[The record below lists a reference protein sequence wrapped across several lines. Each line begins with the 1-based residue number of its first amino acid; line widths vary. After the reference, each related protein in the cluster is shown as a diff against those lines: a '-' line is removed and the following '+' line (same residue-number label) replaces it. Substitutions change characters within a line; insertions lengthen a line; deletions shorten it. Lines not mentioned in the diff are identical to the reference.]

1 MANNNNNKFRPMS
14 IDAML
19 DMERQEVLAL
29 LERTNEAAAPSARG
43 GRSDSPYAARS
54 PVRSMLDIAEEEAA
68 SGSAASPSTRTTAAT
83 QGPVRSMLDVDAP
96 PSPQLVRSMLDISGP
111 VPDSPRRPGRS
122 STPSSPLIPPSE
134 PFRPPPSSGLVP
146 HPRSR
151 SDASVKFAESRRSS
165 RNDPI
170 ANYQFSSIL
179 SHGSG
184 SQPSVRWSSSRNSK
198 RESGGSI
205 GEALRSPE
213 SGLQLPSD
221 RGRSPFGGSRLFNNQ
236 SKSPQTQ
243 NRRWASR
250 SRSPATFSTPQ
261 LPQLPPGKAVLKDGK
276 VVNLN
281 NAYRKL
287 SDANL
292 IQSSGSLAQLPMR
305 KKSEEAGEGRLVKD
319 YVGPDGEQ
327 LESSDEEEEE
337 SSDDEERGRKKSP
350 RSLIH
355 DDGQPAASSSSQPGG
370 RQALSLLA
378 AAEQE
383 RSQVAS
389 QQPQYQYR
397 SLFEEPEIK
406 VTTATGDT
414 TKPSKANRGV
424 HPVTSYDQGPASAT
438 PSIMDSDEEA
448 DMDDIKRAQNLSF
461 TMTNVLETPEAH
473 RAIRIIYRGDYTRI
487 VQAAEEENHRL
498 RKYLVATDL
507 SDESTHALEWAIG
520 TVLRDGDTLVAIYC
534 IDEETGI
541 VAGEGSLV
549 PDESKAMKEQA
560 AAINLMAN
568 TKLVP
573 AQVNLVSEF
582 KRNSAFYLRSDSNA
596 GTPNGSPAPLYRGDR
611 YKAEQERNR
620 AVQGITDKVLR
631 LLRKTRL
638 QVRVIVEVL
647 HCKNPRHLV
656 TEVID
661 IVNPTLVVIGSR
673 GRSALKGYVSCLSFI
688 SRRGGFANQRRSVIL
703 GSFSNYLVTKSSV
716 PVMVARKK
724 LRKQSK
730 YKRTPVKQVNNISNP
745 TARSLANA
753 KID

>member
-1 MANNNNNKFRPMS
+1 MANNNNSKFRPMS

-29 LERTNEAAAPSARG
+29 LERSNEIGAASSARG

-54 PVRSMLDIAEEEAA
+54 PVRSMLDIAEEVPSSNAA
-68 SGSAASPSTRTTAAT
+68 SVSNRPTAAT

-111 VPDSPRRPGRS
+111 VPDSPRGPGRS
-122 STPSSPLIPPSE
+122 STPSSPLTPSDST
-134 PFRPPPSSGLVP
+134 FRQQPSSGLAP

-151 SDASVKFAESRRSS
+151 SDAGLKIAESGRGS

-184 SQPSVRWSSSRNSK
+184 SQSSVKWSSSRKSK
-198 RESGGSI
+198 NNKRDSGGSL
-205 GEALRSPE
+205 GDALRSPE
-213 SGLQLPSD
+213 SGLQLPTD

-236 SKSPQTQ
+236 SKSPQT
-243 NRRWASR
+243 RRWGSR

-261 LPQLPPGKAVLKDGK
+261 LPPGKAILKDGQ

-305 KKSEEAGEGRLVKD
+305 KKSGEAGEGRLVKD

-327 LESSDEEEEE
+327 LDSSDEEEEE
-337 SSDDEERGRKKSP
+337 SSDDEDRGRKKSP

-355 DDGQPAASSSSQPGG
+355 DAGPDNAQTVASGSQSGG

-389 QQPQYQYR
+389 QQTRYQYR

-406 VTTATGDT
+406 VTSAAGDA
-414 TKPSKANRGV
+414 TKPSKASRGV
-424 HPVTSYDQGPASAT
+424 HPVTSYDQGPASRT
-438 PSIMDSDEEA
+438 PSVMDSDEEA

-461 TMTNVLETPEAH
+461 SMTNVLETPEAH

-541 VAGEGSLV
+541 VTGEGSLV
-549 PDESKAMKEQA
+549 PDEPKAMKEQA
-560 AAINLMAN
+560 AAINMMAN
-568 TKLVP
+568 TKVVP

-582 KRNSAFYLRSDSNA
+582 KRNSAFYLRGSDSNA
-596 GTPNGSPAPLYRGDR
+596 GTPSGSPAPLYRGER

-620 AVQGITDKVLR
+620 AVQEITDKVLR

-661 IVNPTLVVIGSR
+661 LVNPTLVVIGSR
-673 GRSALKGYVSCLSFI
+673 GRSALKG
-688 SRRGGFANQRRSVIL
+688 VIL

>member
-1 MANNNNNKFRPMS
+1 MS

-29 LERTNEAAAPSARG
+29 LERSNEITASSA
-43 GRSDSPYAARS
+43 GRSDSPYAPRS
-54 PVRSMLDIAEEEAA
+54 PVRSMLDIAEEEVPSANAAA
-68 SGSAASPSTRTTAAT
+68 SSSSRPAAAT

-96 PSPQLVRSMLDISGP
+96 PSPQLVRSMLDVSGP

-122 STPSSPLIPPSE
+122 STPSSPLMPGDPA
-134 PFRPPPSSGLVP
+134 FRQQQSSSGFAP

-151 SDASVKFAESRRSS
+151 SDAGMKHAEAGRGS

-170 ANYQFSSIL
+170 ASYQFSSIL

-184 SQPSVRWSSSRNSK
+184 PQSSVRWSSSRNSK
-198 RESGGSI
+198 RESGASLGD
-205 GEALRSPE
+205 ALRGPE
-213 SGLQLPSD
+213 GGLQLSAD
-221 RGRSPFGGSRLFNNQ
+221 RGRSPFGGPRLFNNQ
-236 SKSPQTQ
+236 SKSPQT
-243 NRRWASR
+243 RRWGSR

-261 LPQLPPGKAVLKDGK
+261 LPPGKALLKDGQ

-305 KKSEEAGEGRLVKD
+305 RKPGEAGEGRLVKD

-327 LESSDEEEEE
+327 LDSSDEEEEE
-337 SSDDEERGRKKSP
+337 SSDDEVRGRKKSP

-355 DDGQPAASSSSQPGG
+355 DAGGPGNGQAAASGSQPGG

-389 QQPQYQYR
+389 RQPQYQYR

-414 TKPSKANRGV
+414 TKSSKANRGV
-424 HPVTSYDQGPASAT
+424 HPATSYDQGPASRT
-438 PSIMDSDEEA
+438 PSVMDSDEEA

-461 TMTNVLETPEAH
+461 SMTNVLETPEAH
-473 RAIRIIYRGDYTRI
+473 RAIRIIYRGDYARI

-541 VAGEGSLV
+541 VTGEGSLV

-560 AAINLMAN
+560 AAINMMAN
-568 TKLVP
+568 AKAAP

-582 KRNSAFYLRSDSNA
+582 KRNSAFYLRGSDSNA
-596 GTPNGSPAPLYRGDR
+596 GTPSGSPAPLYRGDR

-620 AVQGITDKVLR
+620 AVQEITDRVLR

-661 IVNPTLVVIGSR
+661 LVNPTLVVIGSR
-673 GRSALKGYVSCLSFI
+673 GRSALKG
-688 SRRGGFANQRRSVIL
+688 VIL

>member
-1 MANNNNNKFRPMS
+1 MANNNNNKFLPMS

-29 LERTNEAAAPSARG
+29 LERSNEAPAPSARG

-54 PVRSMLDIAEEEAA
+54 PVRSMLDIAEEDISPGSTA
-68 SGSAASPSTRTTAAT
+68 SSTTRTTTGT

-96 PSPQLVRSMLDISGP
+96 PSPQLVRSMLDVSGP
-111 VPDSPRRPGRS
+111 VPDSPRRTGRS
-122 STPSSPLIPPSE
+122 STPSSPLMPPSE
-134 PFRPPPSSGLVP
+134 PFRPQQSSGLVP

-151 SDASVKFAESRRSS
+151 SDASIKFAEPARGR

-170 ANYQFSSIL
+170 ANYQFSSIY

-184 SQPSVRWSSSRNSK
+184 SQSSVKWSSSRNSK
-198 RESGGSI
+198 RESGGSL
-205 GEALRSPE
+205 GDVLRGSD
-213 SGLQLPSD
+213 SGLQLPVD
-221 RGRSPFGGSRLFNNQ
+221 RGRSPFGGSRLFNSQ

-243 NRRWASR
+243 NRRWGSR

-261 LPQLPPGKAVLKDGK
+261 LPPGKALLNDGK

-292 IQSSGSLAQLPMR
+292 IQSSGSLAQLAMR
-305 KKSEEAGEGRLVKD
+305 KKSGEAGEGRLVKD

-327 LESSDEEEEE
+327 LGSSDEEEEE
-337 SSDDEERGRKKSP
+337 SSEDEDRGRKKSP

-355 DDGQPAASSSSQPGG
+355 DTEPDNKQPTAGGSSQSGG

-389 QQPQYQYR
+389 QQAQYQYR

-414 TKPSKANRGV
+414 TKPSKTNRGV
-424 HPVTSYDQGPASAT
+424 HPVTSYDQGPPSRT
-438 PSIMDSDEEA
+438 PSVMDSDEEA

-461 TMTNVLETPEAH
+461 NMTNILETPEAH
-473 RAIRIIYRGDYTRI
+473 RAIRIIYRGDYTRM

-541 VAGEGSLV
+541 VTGEGSLV

-573 AQVNLVSEF
+573 GQVNLVSEF
-582 KRNSAFYLRSDSNA
+582 KRSSGFYLRGDSNA
-596 GTPNGSPAPLYRGDR
+596 GTPSGSPAPLYRGDR

-620 AVQGITDKVLR
+620 AVQEITDKVLR

-661 IVNPTLVVIGSR
+661 LVNPTLVVIGSR
-673 GRSALKGYVSCLSFI
+673 GRSALKG
-688 SRRGGFANQRRSVIL
+688 VIL

-753 KID
+753 KVD

>member
-1 MANNNNNKFRPMS
+1 MS

-19 DMERQEVLAL
+19 DMERKEVLAL
-29 LERTNEAAAPSARG
+29 LERGSEAPAPSARSA
-43 GRSDSPYAARS
+43 RSDSPYAARS
-54 PVRSMLDIAEEEAA
+54 PVRSMLDIAEEEAPA
-68 SGSAASPSTRTTAAT
+68 SSAASSSSRPAAAT
-83 QGPVRSMLDVDAP
+83 QGPVRSMLDVKAP
-96 PSPQLVRSMLDISGP
+96 PSPQLVRSMLDISAP

-122 STPSSPLIPPSE
+122 STPSSPLMAPSE
-134 PFRPPPSSGLVP
+134 PIFRHQPSSGLGP

-151 SDASVKFAESRRSS
+151 SDAGVKFAESRRSS

-170 ANYQFSSIL
+170 ANYQFSSIM
-179 SHGSG
+179 SHSTGPQASLK
-184 SQPSVRWSSSRNSK
+184 WSSSRNSK
-198 RESGGSI
+198 RESGGSL
-205 GEALRSPE
+205 GDALRGSE
-213 SGLQLPSD
+213 SGLQLPTD
-221 RGRSPFGGSRLFNNQ
+221 RGRSPLGGSRIFPNQ

-243 NRRWASR
+243 NRRWGSR
-250 SRSPATFSTPQ
+250 SRSPATFTAP
-261 LPQLPPGKAVLKDGK
+261 PLPPGKAMLKDGT

-305 KKSEEAGEGRLVKD
+305 KKSAEAGEGRLVKD
-319 YVGPDGEQ
+319 YVGPNGEH
-327 LESSDEEEEE
+327 LDSSDEEDEE
-337 SSDDEERGRKKSP
+337 SSDDEDRGRKKSP

-355 DDGQPAASSSSQPGG
+355 GTGDNGNSSAGSGSQSGG
-370 RQALSLLA
+370 RQPLSLLA

-397 SLFEEPEIK
+397 SLFDEPEIK
-406 VTTATGDT
+406 VTNASGDT
-414 TKPSKANRGV
+414 AKATKANRGV
-424 HPVTSYDQGPASAT
+424 HPVTSYDQGLASAT

-448 DMDDIKRAQNLSF
+448 EMDDIKRAQNLSF
-461 TMTNVLETPEAH
+461 TMTNILETPEAH
-473 RAIRIIYRGDYTRI
+473 RAIRIIYRGDYTKI

-541 VAGEGSLV
+541 AAAEGSQV
-549 PDESKAMKEQA
+549 PDEPKAIKEQA
-560 AAINLMAN
+560 AAINLMTN

-573 AQVNLVSEF
+573 AQTNLVSEF
-582 KRNSAFYLRSDSNA
+582 KRTSAFYLRSDSNA
-596 GTPNGSPAPLYRGDR
+596 GTPTGSPAPLYRNDR
-611 YKAEQERNR
+611 YKAEQERSR
-620 AVQGITDKVLR
+620 AVQQITDKVLR

-661 IVNPTLVVIGSR
+661 VINPTLVVIGSR
-673 GRSALKGYVSCLSFI
+673 GRSALKG
-688 SRRGGFANQRRSVIL
+688 VIL

-730 YKRTPVKQVNNISNP
+730 YKRTLVKQVNNISNP
-745 TARSLANA
+745 SAKSLANA
-753 KID
+753 KVD

>member
-1 MANNNNNKFRPMS
+1 MANNNKNKYRPMS

-29 LERTNEAAAPSARG
+29 LERTSDAPVTSARG

-54 PVRSMLDIAEEEAA
+54 PVRSMLDIAEEDV
-68 SGSAASPSTRTTAAT
+68 PSRTTTAT
-83 QGPVRSMLDVDAP
+83 QGPVRSMLDVEAP
-96 PSPQLVRSMLDISGP
+96 PSPQLVRSMLDVSGP
-111 VPDSPRRPGRS
+111 VSDSPRRPGRS
-122 STPSSPLIPPSE
+122 STPSSPLMSPSE
-134 PFRPPPSSGLVP
+134 PFRPQPSSG
-146 HPRSR
+146 RG
-151 SDASVKFAESRRSS
+151 S

-170 ANYQFSSIL
+170 ANYQFTSRL
-179 SHGSG
+179 GSG
-184 SQPSVRWSSSRNSK
+184 SQPSVKWSSSRNSK
-198 RESGGSI
+198 RESGGSL
-205 GEALRSPE
+205 GDVLRSPE
-213 SGLQLPSD
+213 SGLQLPTD
-221 RGRSPFGGSRLFNNQ
+221 RGRSPFGGSRLFGNK

-243 NRRWASR
+243 SRRWSSR
-250 SRSPATFSTPQ
+250 SRSPATFSTT
-261 LPQLPPGKAVLKDGK
+261 QLPPGKALLNDGQ

-292 IQSSGSLAQLPMR
+292 IQSSGTLAQLAMR
-305 KKSEEAGEGRLVKD
+305 KKSGEAGEGRLVKD

-327 LESSDEEEEE
+327 LGSSEEEEEE
-337 SSDDEERGRKKSP
+337 SSEDEDRGRKKSP

-355 DDGQPAASSSSQPGG
+355 DAEPDNGQSAAGGSSQSGG
-370 RQALSLLA
+370 RQVLSLLA

-389 QQPQYQYR
+389 QQSQYQYR

-406 VTTATGDT
+406 VTTATGDGA
-414 TKPSKANRGV
+414 KPSKANRGV

-473 RAIRIIYRGDYTRI
+473 RAIRIIYRGDYARM

-541 VAGEGSLV
+541 VTGEGSQV
-549 PDESKAMKEQA
+549 PDEPKAMKEQA
-560 AAINLMAN
+560 TAINLMAN
-568 TKLVP
+568 TKLMP
-573 AQVNLVSEF
+573 AQVNIVSEF
-582 KRNSAFYLRSDSNA
+582 KRSSGFYLRSDSNA
-596 GTPNGSPAPLYRGDR
+596 GTPSGSPAPLYRGDR
-611 YKAEQERNR
+611 YKAAQERNR
-620 AVQGITDKVLR
+620 AVQEITDKVLR

-673 GRSALKGYVSCLSFI
+673 GRSALKG
-688 SRRGGFANQRRSVIL
+688 VIL

-745 TARSLANA
+745 SARSLASA
-753 KID
+753 KVD

>member
-1 MANNNNNKFRPMS
+1 MS

-19 DMERQEVLAL
+19 DMERKEVLAL
-29 LERTNEAAAPSARG
+29 LERGSEAPAP
-43 GRSDSPYAARS
+43 
-54 PVRSMLDIAEEEAA
+54 MLDIAEEEAPA
-68 SGSAASPSTRTTAAT
+68 SSAASSSNRPAAAT
-83 QGPVRSMLDVDAP
+83 QGPVRSMLDVKAP
-96 PSPQLVRSMLDISGP
+96 PSPQLVRSMLDISAP

-122 STPSSPLIPPSE
+122 STPSSPLMAPSE
-134 PFRPPPSSGLVP
+134 PIFRHQPSSGLGP

-151 SDASVKFAESRRSS
+151 SDAGVKFAESRRSS

-170 ANYQFSSIL
+170 ANYQFSSIM
-179 SHGSG
+179 SHSTGPQASLK
-184 SQPSVRWSSSRNSK
+184 WSSSRNSK
-198 RESGGSI
+198 RESGGSL
-205 GEALRSPE
+205 GDALRGSE
-213 SGLQLPSD
+213 SGLQLPTD
-221 RGRSPFGGSRLFNNQ
+221 RGRSPLGGSRIFPNQ

-243 NRRWASR
+243 NRRWGSR
-250 SRSPATFSTPQ
+250 SRSPATFTAP
-261 LPQLPPGKAVLKDGK
+261 PLPPGKAMLKDGS

-305 KKSEEAGEGRLVKD
+305 KKSAEAGEGRLVKD
-319 YVGPDGEQ
+319 YVGPNGEH
-327 LESSDEEEEE
+327 LDSSDEEEDE
-337 SSDDEERGRKKSP
+337 SSDDEDRGRKKSP

-355 DDGQPAASSSSQPGG
+355 GTGDNGNSSAGSGSQSGG
-370 RQALSLLA
+370 RQPLSLLA

-397 SLFEEPEIK
+397 SLFDEPEIK
-406 VTTATGDT
+406 VTNASGDT
-414 TKPSKANRGV
+414 AKATKANRGV
-424 HPVTSYDQGPASAT
+424 HPVTSYDQGLASAT

-448 DMDDIKRAQNLSF
+448 EMDDIKRAQNLSF
-461 TMTNVLETPEAH
+461 TMTNILETPEAH
-473 RAIRIIYRGDYTRI
+473 RAIRIIYRGDYTKI
-487 VQAAEEENHRL
+487 VQVAEEENHRL

-541 VAGEGSLV
+541 ATADASQV
-549 PDESKAMKEQA
+549 PDEPKAIKEQA
-560 AAINLMAN
+560 AAINLMTN

-573 AQVNLVSEF
+573 AQTNLVSEF
-582 KRNSAFYLRSDSNA
+582 KRTSAFYLRSDSNA
-596 GTPNGSPAPLYRGDR
+596 GTPTGSPAPLYRNDR
-611 YKAEQERNR
+611 YKAEQERSR
-620 AVQGITDKVLR
+620 AVQQITDKVLR

-661 IVNPTLVVIGSR
+661 VINPTLVVIGSR
-673 GRSALKGYVSCLSFI
+673 GRSALKG
-688 SRRGGFANQRRSVIL
+688 VIL

-730 YKRTPVKQVNNISNP
+730 YKRTLVKQVNNISNP
-745 TARSLANA
+745 SAKSLANA
-753 KID
+753 KVD

>member
-1 MANNNNNKFRPMS
+1 MANSNSNKYRPMS

-29 LERTNEAAAPSARG
+29 LEGNSEMQSASSVRG
-43 GRSDSPYAARS
+43 GRSDSPYASRS
-54 PVRSMLDIAEEEAA
+54 PVRSMLDIAEDEIPPSNATSSSNRGAPA
-68 SGSAASPSTRTTAAT
+68 SH
-83 QGPVRSMLDVDAP
+83 GPVRSMLDVKAP
-96 PSPQLVRSMLDISGP
+96 PSPQLVRSMLDVSGP
-111 VPDSPRRPGRS
+111 VPDSPRRAGRS
-122 STPSSPLIPPSE
+122 STPSSPLLT
-134 PFRPPPSSGLVP
+134 SSDPTLRQSP
-146 HPRSR
+146 TSSLTPRSR
-151 SDASVKFAESRRSS
+151 SDAGLLSDAGRGP
-165 RNDPI
+165 RNSLI
-170 ANYQFSSIL
+170 SNYQFSSIL
-179 SHGSG
+179 PHSSG
-184 SQPSVRWSSSRNSK
+184 PQPSVRWSSSRNSK
-198 RESGGSI
+198 GNKRDSGGSL
-205 GEALRSPE
+205 GPEGALPA
-213 SGLQLPSD
+213 D
-221 RGRSPFGGSRLFNNQ
+221 RGRSPLGASRFFGGP
-236 SKSPQTQ
+236 KSSQ
-243 NRRWASR
+243 NRRWSSR
-250 SRSPATFSTPQ
+250 SQSPATFTPS
-261 LPQLPPGKAVLKDGK
+261 QLPPGKALLKDGQ
-276 VVNLN
+276 VMDLN
-281 NAYRKL
+281 SAYRKL

-292 IQSSGSLAQLPMR
+292 MHSSGSLAQLPMR
-305 KKSEEAGEGRLVKD
+305 KKEREAGEGRLVKD

-327 LESSDEEEEE
+327 LDSSEEEEEE
-337 SSDDEERGRKKSP
+337 SSDDEDRGRKKSP

-355 DDGQPAASSSSQPGG
+355 GAGSSNGETAASGLLPGG

-397 SLFEEPEIK
+397 SLIAEPEIK
-406 VTTATGDT
+406 ITSATGEAA
-414 TKPSKANRGV
+414 KPSKSNKGV
-424 HPVTSYDQGPASAT
+424 HPATSYDQGPMSRA
-438 PSIMDSDEEA
+438 PSMKDSDDEA
-448 DMDDIKRAQNLSF
+448 DIDDIKRAQNLSF
-461 TMTNVLETPEAH
+461 SMTNILETPEAH
-473 RAIRIIYRGDYTRI
+473 RAIRIIYRGDYNRI

-541 VAGEGSLV
+541 TTGDGSVV

-560 AAINLMAN
+560 AAINMMAN
-568 TKLVP
+568 AKAAP
-573 AQVNLVSEF
+573 AQMNLVSEF
-582 KRNSAFYLRSDSNA
+582 KRSSAFYLRGTGSNV
-596 GTPNGSPAPLYRGDR
+596 GTPRGTPRGTPTSSPAPLYRGDR
-611 YKAEQERNR
+611 FKAEQERNR
-620 AVQGITDKVLR
+620 AVQEITDRVLR

-661 IVNPTLVVIGSR
+661 LVNPTLVVIGSR
-673 GRSALKGYVSCLSFI
+673 GRSALKG
-688 SRRGGFANQRRSVIL
+688 VIL

-730 YKRTPVKQVNNISNP
+730 YKRTPVRQVNNISNP

-753 KID
+753 KVD

>member
-1 MANNNNNKFRPMS
+1 MANNNNNSNNNNNFRPMS

-19 DMERQEVLAL
+19 DMERKEVLAL
-29 LERTNEAAAPSARG
+29 LERGSEAPAPSSRSA
-43 GRSDSPYAARS
+43 RSDSPYAARS
-54 PVRSMLDIAEEEAA
+54 PVRSMLDIAEEEAPA
-68 SGSAASPSTRTTAAT
+68 SNAASSSSRPAATT
-83 QGPVRSMLDVDAP
+83 QGPVRSMLDVQAP
-96 PSPQLVRSMLDISGP
+96 PSPQLVRSMLDISAP

-122 STPSSPLIPPSE
+122 STPSSPLMAPSE
-134 PFRPPPSSGLVP
+134 PYFRHQPSSGLGP

-151 SDASVKFAESRRSS
+151 SDAGVKFAEPRRSS
-165 RNDPI
+165 RQDPI
-170 ANYQFSSIL
+170 ANYQFSSIM
-179 SHGSG
+179 SHSSG
-184 SQPSVRWSSSRNSK
+184 PQSSLKWSSSRNSK
-198 RESGGSI
+198 RESGGSL
-205 GEALRSPE
+205 GDVLRGSE
-213 SGLQLPSD
+213 NGLQLPTD
-221 RGRSPFGGSRLFNNQ
+221 RGRSPLGGSRIFPNQ
-236 SKSPQTQ
+236 SKSPQAQ
-243 NRRWASR
+243 NRRWGSR
-250 SRSPATFSTPQ
+250 SRSPATFTAP
-261 LPQLPPGKAVLKDGK
+261 PLPPGKAMLKDGQI
-276 VVNLN
+276 VNLN

-305 KKSEEAGEGRLVKD
+305 KKSAEAGEGRLVKD
-319 YVGPDGEQ
+319 YVGPDGEH
-327 LESSDEEEEE
+327 LESSDEEDEE
-337 SSDDEERGRKKSP
+337 SSDDEDRGRKKFP

-355 DDGQPAASSSSQPGG
+355 GTGDNGHSAAGSSSQSGG
-370 RQALSLLA
+370 RQPLSLLA

-383 RSQVAS
+383 RSQVAF

-397 SLFEEPEIK
+397 SLFDEPEIK
-406 VTTATGDT
+406 VTNASGETAKAT
-414 TKPSKANRGV
+414 KANRGV
-424 HPVTSYDQGPASAT
+424 HPVTSYDQGLASAT
-438 PSIMDSDEEA
+438 PSVMDSDEEA
-448 DMDDIKRAQNLSF
+448 EMDDIKRAQNLSF

-473 RAIRIIYRGDYTRI
+473 RAIRIIYRGDFTRI

-541 VAGEGSLV
+541 AAAEVQV
-549 PDESKAMKEQA
+549 PDEPKAIKEQA
-560 AAINLMAN
+560 AAINLMTN

-573 AQVNLVSEF
+573 AQTNLVSEF
-582 KRNSAFYLRSDSNA
+582 KRTSAFYLRSDSNA
-596 GTPNGSPAPLYRGDR
+596 GTPTGSPAPLYRNDR
-611 YKAEQERNR
+611 FKAEQERSR
-620 AVQGITDKVLR
+620 AVQQITDKVLR

-661 IVNPTLVVIGSR
+661 VINPTLVVIGSR
-673 GRSALKGYVSCLSFI
+673 GRSALKG
-688 SRRGGFANQRRSVIL
+688 VIL

-745 TARSLANA
+745 SAKSLANA
-753 KID
+753 KVD

>member
-1 MANNNNNKFRPMS
+1 MANNNNNKFLPMS

-29 LERTNEAAAPSARG
+29 LERSNEAPAPSARG

-54 PVRSMLDIAEEEAA
+54 PVRSMLDIAEEEIP
-68 SGSAASPSTRTTAAT
+68 SGSTSSSSNRTPTAT

-96 PSPQLVRSMLDISGP
+96 PSPQLVRSMLDVSGP
-111 VPDSPRRPGRS
+111 VPDSPRRTGRS
-122 STPSSPLIPPSE
+122 STPSSPLMPPSE
-134 PFRPPPSSGLVP
+134 PFRPQQSSGLAP

-151 SDASVKFAESRRSS
+151 SDASIKFAEPARGR

-170 ANYQFSSIL
+170 ANYQFSSIY

-184 SQPSVRWSSSRNSK
+184 SQSSVKWSSSRNSK
-198 RESGGSI
+198 RESGGSL
-205 GEALRSPE
+205 GDVLRGSD
-213 SGLQLPSD
+213 SGLQLPAD
-221 RGRSPFGGSRLFNNQ
+221 RGRSPFGGSRLFNNK

-243 NRRWASR
+243 NRRWGSR

-261 LPQLPPGKAVLKDGK
+261 LPPGQALLNDGK

-292 IQSSGSLAQLPMR
+292 IQSSGSLAQLAMR
-305 KKSEEAGEGRLVKD
+305 KKSGEAGEGRLVKD

-327 LESSDEEEEE
+327 LGSSDEEEEE
-337 SSDDEERGRKKSP
+337 SSEDEDRGRKKSP

-355 DDGQPAASSSSQPGG
+355 DTEPDSKQPAAGGSSQSGG

-389 QQPQYQYR
+389 QQAQYQYR

-424 HPVTSYDQGPASAT
+424 HPATSYDQGPPSRT

-461 TMTNVLETPEAH
+461 TMTNILETPEAH
-473 RAIRIIYRGDYTRI
+473 RAIRIIYRGDYTRM

-541 VAGEGSLV
+541 VTGEGSLV

-573 AQVNLVSEF
+573 GQVNLVSEF
-582 KRNSAFYLRSDSNA
+582 KRSSGFYLRGDSNA
-596 GTPNGSPAPLYRGDR
+596 GTPSGSPAPLYRGDR

-620 AVQGITDKVLR
+620 AVQEITDKVLR

-661 IVNPTLVVIGSR
+661 LVNPTLVVIGSR
-673 GRSALKGYVSCLSFI
+673 GRSALKG
-688 SRRGGFANQRRSVIL
+688 VIL

-753 KID
+753 KVD

>member
-29 LERTNEAAAPSARG
+29 LERSNEAPAPSARG

-54 PVRSMLDIAEEEAA
+54 PVRSMLDIAEEEIPPGSTA
-68 SGSAASPSTRTTAAT
+68 SSSSRTTTAT

-96 PSPQLVRSMLDISGP
+96 PSPQLVRSMLDVSGP
-111 VPDSPRRPGRS
+111 VPDSPRRTGRS
-122 STPSSPLIPPSE
+122 STPSSPMIPPSE
-134 PFRPPPSSGLVP
+134 PFRPQQSSGLVP

-151 SDASVKFAESRRSS
+151 SDASIKFAEPARGS

-170 ANYQFSSIL
+170 ANYQFSSIY

-184 SQPSVRWSSSRNSK
+184 SQSSKVKWSSSRNSK
-198 RESGGSI
+198 RESGGSL
-205 GEALRSPE
+205 GDVLRGSDG
-213 SGLQLPSD
+213 GLQLPTD
-221 RGRSPFGGSRLFNNQ
+221 RGRSPLGGSRLFNNQ

-243 NRRWASR
+243 NRRWGSR

-261 LPQLPPGKAVLKDGK
+261 LPPGKALLKDGQI
-276 VVNLN
+276 VNLN

-292 IQSSGSLAQLPMR
+292 IQSSGSLAQLALR
-305 KKSEEAGEGRLVKD
+305 KKSGEAGEGRLVKD

-327 LESSDEEEEE
+327 LGSSDEEEE
-337 SSDDEERGRKKSP
+337 SSEDEDRGRKKSP

-355 DDGQPAASSSSQPGG
+355 DAEPDNRQPTAGGSSQSGG

-383 RSQVAS
+383 RSQVA
-389 QQPQYQYR
+389 QQAQYQYR

-438 PSIMDSDEEA
+438 PSVMDSDEEA

-461 TMTNVLETPEAH
+461 SMTNILETPEAH
-473 RAIRIIYRGDYTRI
+473 RAIRIIYRGDYTRM

-541 VAGEGSLV
+541 VTGEGSLV
-549 PDESKAMKEQA
+549 PDDPKAMKEQA

-582 KRNSAFYLRSDSNA
+582 KRSSGFYLRSDSNA
-596 GTPNGSPAPLYRGDR
+596 GTPSGSPAPLYRGDR

-620 AVQGITDKVLR
+620 AVQEITNKVAR

-661 IVNPTLVVIGSR
+661 LVNPTLVVIGSR
-673 GRSALKGYVSCLSFI
+673 GRSALKG
-688 SRRGGFANQRRSVIL
+688 VIL

>member
-1 MANNNNNKFRPMS
+1 
-14 IDAML
+14 ML
-19 DMERQEVLAL
+19 DMERKEVLAL
-29 LERTNEAAAPSARG
+29 LEGGSEAPAPPARNA
-43 GRSDSPYAARS
+43 RSDSPYAARS
-54 PVRSMLDIAEEEAA
+54 PVRSMLDIAEEEAPA
-68 SGSAASPSTRTTAAT
+68 SSAASSSSRPAAAT
-83 QGPVRSMLDVDAP
+83 QGPVRSMLDVKAP
-96 PSPQLVRSMLDISGP
+96 PSPQLVRSMLDISAP
-111 VPDSPRRPGRS
+111 VPDSPRRPGRN
-122 STPSSPLIPPSE
+122 STPSSPLMAPSE
-134 PFRPPPSSGLVP
+134 PVFRHQSSSGLGP

-151 SDASVKFAESRRSS
+151 SDAGVKFAEPRRSS
-165 RNDPI
+165 RQDPI
-170 ANYQFSSIL
+170 ANYQFSSIM

-184 SQPSVRWSSSRNSK
+184 PQSSLKWSSSRNAK
-198 RESGGSI
+198 RESGGSL
-205 GEALRSPE
+205 GDVLRGSE
-213 SGLQLPSD
+213 SGLQLPTD
-221 RGRSPFGGSRLFNNQ
+221 RGRSPFGGSRIFPNQ
-236 SKSPQTQ
+236 SKSPQAQ
-243 NRRWASR
+243 NRRWGSR
-250 SRSPATFSTPQ
+250 SRSPATFTAP
-261 LPQLPPGKAVLKDGK
+261 PLPPGKAMLKDGQ

-305 KKSEEAGEGRLVKD
+305 KKSAEAGEGRLVKD
-319 YVGPDGEQ
+319 YVGPDGEH
-327 LESSDEEEEE
+327 LESSDEEDEE
-337 SSDDEERGRKKSP
+337 SSDDEDRGRKKSP

-355 DDGQPAASSSSQPGG
+355 GSGDNGHSSAGGSSQAGG
-370 RQALSLLA
+370 RQPLSLLA

-397 SLFEEPEIK
+397 SLFDEPEIK
-406 VTTATGDT
+406 VTNASGDT
-414 TKPSKANRGV
+414 AKATKANRGV
-424 HPVTSYDQGPASAT
+424 HPVTSYDNGLASAT
-438 PSIMDSDEEA
+438 PSVMDSDEEA
-448 DMDDIKRAQNLSF
+448 EMDDIKRAQNLSF

-473 RAIRIIYRGDYTRI
+473 RAIRIIYRGDFTRI

-541 VAGEGSLV
+541 AAAEGSQV
-549 PDESKAMKEQA
+549 PDEPKAIKEQA
-560 AAINLMAN
+560 AAINLMTN

-573 AQVNLVSEF
+573 AQTNLVSEF
-582 KRNSAFYLRSDSNA
+582 KRTSAFYLRSDSNA
-596 GTPNGSPAPLYRGDR
+596 NTPTGSPAPLYRNDR
-611 YKAEQERNR
+611 FKAEQERSR
-620 AVQGITDKVLR
+620 AVQQITDKVLR

-661 IVNPTLVVIGSR
+661 VINPTLVVIGSR
-673 GRSALKGYVSCLSFI
+673 GRSALKG
-688 SRRGGFANQRRSVIL
+688 VIL

-745 TARSLANA
+745 SAKSLANA
-753 KID
+753 KVD

>member
-1 MANNNNNKFRPMS
+1 MS

-19 DMERQEVLAL
+19 DMERKEVLAL
-29 LERTNEAAAPSARG
+29 LERGSEAPAPSARSA
-43 GRSDSPYAARS
+43 RSDSPYAARS
-54 PVRSMLDIAEEEAA
+54 PVRSMLDIAEEEAPA
-68 SGSAASPSTRTTAAT
+68 SSAASSSNRPAAAT
-83 QGPVRSMLDVDAP
+83 QGPVRSMLDVKAP
-96 PSPQLVRSMLDISGP
+96 PSPQLVRSMLDISAP

-122 STPSSPLIPPSE
+122 STPSSPLMAPSE
-134 PFRPPPSSGLVP
+134 PIFRHQPSSGLGP

-151 SDASVKFAESRRSS
+151 SDAGVKFAESRRSS

-170 ANYQFSSIL
+170 ANYQFSSIM
-179 SHGSG
+179 SHSTGPQASLK
-184 SQPSVRWSSSRNSK
+184 WSSSRNSK
-198 RESGGSI
+198 RESGGSL
-205 GEALRSPE
+205 GDALRGSE
-213 SGLQLPSD
+213 SGLQLPTD
-221 RGRSPFGGSRLFNNQ
+221 RGRSPLGGSRIFPNQ

-243 NRRWASR
+243 NRRWGSR
-250 SRSPATFSTPQ
+250 SRSPATFTAP
-261 LPQLPPGKAVLKDGK
+261 PLPPGKAMLKDGS

-305 KKSEEAGEGRLVKD
+305 KKSAEAGEGRLVKD
-319 YVGPDGEQ
+319 YVGPNGEH
-327 LESSDEEEEE
+327 LDSSDEEEDE
-337 SSDDEERGRKKSP
+337 SSDDEDRGRKKSP

-355 DDGQPAASSSSQPGG
+355 GTGDNGNSSAGSGSQSGG
-370 RQALSLLA
+370 RQPLSLLA

-397 SLFEEPEIK
+397 SLFDEPEIK
-406 VTTATGDT
+406 VTNASGDT
-414 TKPSKANRGV
+414 AKATKANRGV
-424 HPVTSYDQGPASAT
+424 HPVTSYDQGLASAT

-448 DMDDIKRAQNLSF
+448 EMDDIKRAQNLSF
-461 TMTNVLETPEAH
+461 TMTNILETPEAH
-473 RAIRIIYRGDYTRI
+473 RAIRIIYRGDYTKI
-487 VQAAEEENHRL
+487 VQVAEEENHRL

-541 VAGEGSLV
+541 ATADASQV
-549 PDESKAMKEQA
+549 PDEPKAIKEQA
-560 AAINLMAN
+560 AAINLMTN

-573 AQVNLVSEF
+573 AQTNLVSEF
-582 KRNSAFYLRSDSNA
+582 KRTSAFYLRSDSNA
-596 GTPNGSPAPLYRGDR
+596 GTPTGSPAPLYRNDR
-611 YKAEQERNR
+611 YKAEQERSR
-620 AVQGITDKVLR
+620 AVQQITDKVLR

-661 IVNPTLVVIGSR
+661 VINPTLVVIGSR
-673 GRSALKGYVSCLSFI
+673 GRSALKG
-688 SRRGGFANQRRSVIL
+688 VIL

-730 YKRTPVKQVNNISNP
+730 YKRTLVKQVNNISNP
-745 TARSLANA
+745 SAKSLANA
-753 KID
+753 KVD